1 MKITAVLASLLLGV
15 IVTGSEPALATAV
28 VIVPASGEPGGAG
41 EAVTGAWLQPKEN
54 WDGRAV
60 LMLHGF
66 ADDMD
71 GPADIVKRLAERLA
85 AEGIASLRINFRGEG
100 DKQRTQIESTF
111 ALRLADTAAAQAWLL
126 GRPGVKAERT
136 GALGFSLGATT
147 AIVTA
152 GNNPGWFRSIAV
164 WSSPSGDML
173 EYYLKTSET
182 ARTALREGV
191 ATEEVPGWKKIT
203 TRREFYESFRGADV
217 DQALAKYPGAFLS
230 VRGSADFLPQHE
242 AQFMKILAA
251 NGPASVPQARD
262 SGEASMRTAEA
273 VLISGA
279 DHIFNVFQPE
289 LGLAERAVQVTVEWF
304 GRTL

>member
-1 MKITAVLASLLLGV
+1 MRGLEGQFAGMKQILLGV
-15 IVTGSEPALATAV
+15 MLTAAAWAGEFTEERV
-28 VIVPASGEPGGAG
+28 VIVAASGEPGGAG
-41 EAVTGAWLQPKEN
+41 EAVTGAWLQPKES

-66 ADDMD
+66 ADDRD

-126 GRPGVKAERT
+126 GRPGVKAERI

-152 GNNPGWFRSIAV
+152 GNNPGWFKSMAV
-164 WSSPSGDML
+164 WSSPSGDQFVL
-173 EYYLKTSET
+173 WAATPSGQKALK
-182 ARTALREGV
+182 EGEG
-191 ATEEVPGWKKIT
+191 TDEVPGWKKIT
-203 TRREFYESFRGADV
+203 TKRALYESFQGVDV

-230 VRGSADFLPQHE
+230 VRGSKDFLKQYE
-242 AQFMKILAA
+242 AEFMRLAK
-251 NGPASVPQARD
+251 GRP
-262 SGEASMRTAEA
+262 AEA
-273 VLISGA
+273 VLLSGA

>member
-1 MKITAVLASLLLGV
+1 MRGPGGQFADMKQILLGV
-15 IVTGSEPALATAV
+15 MLTAAAWAGEFTEERV
-28 VIVPASGEPGGAG
+28 VIVAASGEPGGAG
-41 EAVTGAWLQPKEN
+41 EAVTGVWLQPKEN
-54 WDGRAV
+54 WGGRAV

-66 ADDMD
+66 ADDMN

-126 GRPGVKAERT
+126 GRPGVKAERI

-203 TRREFYESFRGADV
+203 TKREFYESFRGVDV

-242 AQFMKILAA
+242 AQFMKLAK
-251 NGPASVPQARD
+251 GRP
-262 SGEASMRTAEA
+262 AEA
-273 VLISGA
+273 VILTGA

>member
-1 MKITAVLASLLLGV
+1 MRGLEGQFAGMKQILLGV
-15 IVTGSEPALATAV
+15 MLTAAAWAGEFTEERV
-28 VIVPASGEPGGAG
+28 VIVAASGEPGGAG

-66 ADDMD
+66 ADDRD

-126 GRPGVKAERT
+126 GRPGVKAERI

-203 TRREFYESFRGADV
+203 TKREFYESFRGVDV

-242 AQFMKILAA
+242 AQFMKLAK
-251 NGPASVPQARD
+251 GRP
-262 SGEASMRTAEA
+262 AEA
-273 VLISGA
+273 VILTGA

>member
-1 MKITAVLASLLLGV
+1 MIFWVAVCEAQGQFARMKNLFLGTMLAVAAWAGEFTA
-15 IVTGSEPALATAV
+15 EEV
-28 VIVPASGEPGGAG
+28 VIAAASGEPGGAG

-66 ADDMD
+66 ADDRD
-71 GPADIVKRLAERLA
+71 GPADVVKRLAERMA
-85 AEGIASLRINFRGEG
+85 AEDIASLRINFRGEG
-100 DKQRTQIESTF
+100 DKQRTLIESTF
-111 ALRLADTAAAQAWLL
+111 ALRLADTASARAWLL
-126 GRPGVKAERT
+126 KRPGVKAERI

-152 GNNPGWFRSIAV
+152 GNNPGWFRTVAV

-182 ARTALREGV
+182 ARTALRDGA

-203 TRREFYESFRGADV
+203 TKREFYESFRGVDV

-230 VRGSADFLPQHE
+230 VRGSEDFLPQHE
-242 AQFMKILAA
+242 AEFMRLAK
-251 NGPASVPQARD
+251 GRP
-262 SGEASMRTAEA
+262 AEA
-273 VLISGA
+273 VLVSGA

-289 LGLAERAVQVTVEWF
+289 LGYAERAVQVTVEWF
-304 GRTL
+304 ERTQ